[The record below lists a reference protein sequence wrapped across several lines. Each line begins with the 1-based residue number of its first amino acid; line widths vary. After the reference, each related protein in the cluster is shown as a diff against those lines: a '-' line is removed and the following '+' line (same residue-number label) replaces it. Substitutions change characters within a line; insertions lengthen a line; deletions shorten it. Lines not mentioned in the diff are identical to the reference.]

1 MSFVFFLYFSLILFL
16 IGLIGVGL
24 NRKNVLLTIMS
35 IELVLLAVNINIIT
49 SSVFLDDLTGQI
61 FSLFILIIAAAESSI
76 GLAILICYYRIRGD
90 ISIEY
95 INFLKG

>member
-35 IELVLLAVNINIIT
+35 IELVLLAININIIT

-76 GLAILICYYRIRGD
+76 GLAILI
-90 ISIEY
+90 
-95 INFLKG
+95 